1 MQGLLKVVLLP
12 AGADE
17 ANVPS
22 GSFAVL
28 HEPRTALLCT
38 RFGAAEPPR
47 TPRPAQTLEELE
59 VFRGGARAAPSR
71 PRPRKSSPAGSAAGG
86 YLAVPLRTA
95 AEQLIATS
103 CGRTVWFPSTPD
115 RGNPIFRISGNHW
128 FPLDF
133 HSNSLFST
141 ENPCW
146 SIAVCIC
153 GTISSPFV
161 FKSSVPTAW
170 RGIR

>member
-59 VFRGGARAAPSR
+59 VFRGGPVPRRA
-71 PRPRKSSPAGSAAGG
+71 
-86 YLAVPLRTA
+86 
-95 AEQLIATS
+95 
-103 CGRTVWFPSTPD
+103 GRG
-115 RGNPIFRISGNHW
+115 R
-128 FPLDF
+128 
-133 HSNSLFST
+133 
-141 ENPCW
+141 ENPPRRAQPLADTLLYRC
-146 SIAVCIC
+146 V
-153 GTISSPFV
+153 
-161 FKSSVPTAW
+161 
-170 RGIR
+170 RLQNN